1 MGQGWAATLQNADY
15 VRQRL
20 ARSRQRCDHTDTREP
35 VKRVLV
41 DTDESALGGIEHK
54 PNQRMDPPAAT
65 FFSFVSPYQVQ
76 TVSQVR
82 SHRHGPSVTYSRY
95 IRCITDY
102 QAGAVIAAGARC
114 VRR

>member
-1 MGQGWAATLQNADY
+1 M
-15 VRQRL
+15 
-20 ARSRQRCDHTDTREP
+20 
-35 VKRVLV
+35 

-76 TVSQVR
+76 TVSRVR

-102 QAGAVIAAGARC
+102 QAGAVIAAGAQC
-114 VRR
+114 VHRLSVHLCTQHEMSIAVFASHCQGNRK